1 MDTIFRGENVENLRK
16 TEFSFKSSVLCC
28 NIKECSKLS
37 RQSFPCDKN
46 LMGNMQLAMA
56 SSIGFSGPASVQH
69 TRHALNIHL
78 LWKKHNHV
86 ETKRLQRQLC
96 TRSKALKKPRE
107 DLRLNM
113 VVMSV
118 SNSRISINPPPSDTI
133 KQFYECINEKNLN
146 KLAKFISRDCFFEEL
161 SFFKPFQ
168 GRKVPPVCLYLCIT
182 ACPFTHV
189 YIYVCACLR
198 SLL

>member
-1 MDTIFRGENVENLRK
+1 MSRNINLH
-16 TEFSFKSSVLCC
+16 
-28 NIKECSKLS
+28 
-37 RQSFPCDKN
+37 
-46 LMGNMQLAMA
+46 QLAMA
-56 SSIGFSGPASVQH
+56 SSIGFSGPASAQH

-78 LWKKHNHV
+78 LRKKHNHV

-107 DLRLNM
+107 DRRLNM

-146 KLAKFISRDCFFEEL
+146 KLAKFISSDCFFEEL

-168 GRKVPPVCLYLCIT
+168 GRKVPPVRLYLCIT
-182 ACPFTHV
+182 ACPFTHM
-189 YIYVCACLR
+189 YIYVCVFKAPFVNHCR
-198 SLL
+198 RFYSFMSSCSQVWARI